1 MGFPVKED
9 EMAVSFAAD
18 IKPLF
23 RSIDVQHMKLRQ
35 VLLDDYGYMS
45 DPAGDHQNATQVL
58 AYLTGTPPRMP
69 PGGPYWSD
77 AQLALYAQWMSDGFQ
92 P

>member
-1 MGFPVKED
+1 
-9 EMAVSFAAD
+9 MAVSFATD

-23 RSIDVQHMKLRQ
+23 RPIEVQHMRVRQ
-35 VLLDDYGYMS
+35 VLLDDFGYMS
-45 DPAGDHQNATQVL
+45 DPTGDHQNATQVL

-69 PGGPYWSD
+69 PGGTYWSQ